1 MRSRTPVGGCYSTFP
16 HLIVSLKQ
24 RCEKKRK
31 TASITNERAAD
42 WASFVAEGS
51 EHAADL
57 LPVPER
63 PADWLPIPRC
73 PPPSITGYT
82 GVELRDQRYRASCGR
97 CYLGSYQTADEAAEV
112 YDRAAIQSTSV
123 PTCTHTHTHT
133 YLCMHPHACMLT
145 HVHTDAHTHVY
156 TLPGSIARS
165 ARTAALMSTHRSA
178 PMPVP
183 AWHDPVGTHA

>member
-1 MRSRTPVGGCYSTFP
+1 M
-16 HLIVSLKQ
+16 IVSLKQ

-63 PADWLPIPRC
+63 PADWLPIPRR

-82 GVELRDQRYRASCGR
+82 GVELRDQRYRASCGPSR
-97 CYLGSYQTADEAAEV
+97 LGSYQTAEEAAEV
-112 YDRAAIQSTSV
+112 YDRAAIERN
-123 PTCTHTHTHT
+123 
-133 YLCMHPHACMLT
+133 
-145 HVHTDAHTHVY
+145 
-156 TLPGSIARS
+156 IAAGYDKHRLNFS
-165 ARTAALMSTHRSA
+165 RARTKRPRALEAISA
-178 PMPVP
+178 PDL
-183 AWHDPVGTHA
+183 HCSDELEED